1 MPLSRKFRQL
11 HALKLSPDG
20 KKHDISVIAREASRL
35 YREEKILRTTQELQA
50 AGVSM
55 KEIAQACE
63 EIRTE
68 PDVVNRLYLSD
79 LRDGKKRDV
88 KWGVV
93 EALSLFFRVET
104 DFWRIGADATEKT
117 RKIEREV
124 ELIQLGLQVAKAAQ
138 ALDKPT
144 ESDPESTQGMKL
156 IGALL
161 RGGQEKDP
169 AQVESI
175 FRLALMAL
183 QAAPEAETG

>member
-1 MPLSRKFRQL
+1 MPLGRKFRQL

-20 KKHDISVIAREASRL
+20 KKYDISVIAREASRL
-35 YREEKILRTTQELQA
+35 YREEKNLRMTRELQA
-50 AGVSM
+50 AGASM
-55 KEIAQACE
+55 EEIAQACE

-68 PDVVNRLYLSD
+68 PDVVNRLYLTE
-79 LRDGKKRDV
+79 LRDGKKKDV

-93 EALSLFFRVET
+93 EALSLFFKVPT
-104 DFWRIGADATEKT
+104 DFWRIGADATDET
-117 RKIEREV
+117 RKIEKEV
-124 ELIQLGLQVAKAAQ
+124 ELVQLGMQVVTAAQ

-144 ESDPESTQGMKL
+144 ESDPESTQGMEL

-161 RGGQEKDP
+161 RGGKEKDP

>member
-1 MPLSRKFRQL
+1 MPLGRKFRQL

-20 KKHDISVIAREASRL
+20 KKYDISVIAREASRL
-35 YREEKILRTTQELQA
+35 YREEKILRTTQELQT
-50 AGVSM
+50 AGASM

-63 EIRTE
+63 EIYVE
-68 PDVVNRLYLSD
+68 PDVVNRLYLTD
-79 LRDGKKRDV
+79 LRDGKKRDA

-93 EALSLFFRVET
+93 EALSLFFGVET
-104 DFWRIGADATEKT
+104 DFWRIGADATDKT

-144 ESDPESTQGMKL
+144 DGDQEGTQGMEL

-161 RGGQEKDP
+161 RGPQEKDP

-183 QAAPEAETG
+183 QAAPEAEPG

>member
-1 MPLSRKFRQL
+1 
-11 HALKLSPDG
+11 
-20 KKHDISVIAREASRL
+20 
-35 YREEKILRTTQELQA
+35 
-50 AGVSM
+50 M

-63 EIRTE
+63 TIRAE
-68 PDVVNRLYLSD
+68 PDVINRLYLSEV
-79 LRDGKKRDV
+79 RDGKKRDV

-104 DFWRIGADATEKT
+104 DFWRIGADATDKT
-117 RKIEREV
+117 RRIEKEV

-144 ESDPESTQGMKL
+144 DGDQESTQGMEL

-175 FRLALMAL
+175 FRVALMAL